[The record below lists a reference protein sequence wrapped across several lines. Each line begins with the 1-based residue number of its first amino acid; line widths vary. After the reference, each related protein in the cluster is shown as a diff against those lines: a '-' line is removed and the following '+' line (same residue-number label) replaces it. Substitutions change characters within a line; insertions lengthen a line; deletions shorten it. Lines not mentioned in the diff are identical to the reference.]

1 MTIWADLNRLFEL
14 TDHDEAKILLLRRL
28 GEFLEDV
35 HRIAV
40 SMERLEQIMRARR

>member
-1 MTIWADLNRLFEL
+1 MDRLFQM
-14 TDHDEAKILLLRRL
+14 TDHDEAKTIILRRL
-28 GEFLEDV
+28 GQFLEDV